1 MVVNGLHSEE
11 CVGEERQ
18 STRKRGRE
26 RERGGRERERER
38 ERKAEKKTIGND
50 RIRDPVTTKGQLI
63 KMNQRNDVTSVHKTM
78 SIL

>member
-1 MVVNGLHSEE
+1 MHSEE

-18 STRKRGRE
+18 SARKRGKE
-26 RERGGRERERER
+26 RERDRGERER

-63 KMNQRNDVTSVHKTM
+63 KMNQRNDVMSVHKTM

>member
-1 MVVNGLHSEE
+1 MCRRGETEYEE
-11 CVGEERQ
+11 
-18 STRKRGRE
+18 E
-26 RERGGRERERER
+26 RERKREGGGRERERER

>member
-1 MVVNGLHSEE
+1 MCRRGETEYEE
-11 CVGEERQ
+11 
-18 STRKRGRE
+18 E
-26 RERGGRERERER
+26 RERKREGGRERERER